1 MNRSTL
7 NTCSFLWL
15 ATTIITPTILHA
27 FNPFE
32 ALQQMQKQ
40 AILAQQQRM
49 QQQKQAAAQQQRP
62 PQQQP
67 TQPPQTAQPAK
78 PIIEELTETFKPF
91 NGYTPTQLKG
101 SICFACG
108 KTQEKIPHIRV
119 IYKGNEIISD
129 DEGFFSIPIDDQE
142 SVDNLS
148 LVITKQIKQKTT
160 RNNTIAHFK
169 ICKNKK
175 HLYYTCKNNT
185 ETQNKWDTV
194 QKDLYKKHRYIPE
207 NAIVVFIDPKYIDHI
222 ENWNIPLTS
231 NFIAMP
237 KIILK
242 NNYPCKKITRAT
254 SKALLT
260 SLDNTTFHS
269 AVHEAYKKPAKKIK
283 LGLFKS

>member
-7 NTCSFLWL
+7 STCSLLWL
-15 ATTIITPTILHA
+15 VSTIITPTILHA

-49 QQQKQAAAQQQRP
+49 QQQKQTAAQQQKP

-67 TQPPQTAQPAK
+67 TQITQTQQPV
-78 PIIEELTETFKPF
+78 IEELTETFKPF
-91 NGYTPTQLKG
+91 NGYTPTHLKG

-108 KTQEKIPHIRV
+108 KNQEKIPHIRV
-119 IYKGNEIISD
+119 AYKGNEIISD
-129 DEGFFSIPIDDQE
+129 DEGFFSIPIEDQE
-142 SVDNLS
+142 SIDKIS
-148 LVITKQIKQKTT
+148 LIITKEVRQKAT

-169 ICKNKK
+169 IGKNKK
-175 HLYYTCKNNT
+175 HLYYSCKNNSEIQGQWNT
-185 ETQNKWDTV
+185 T
-194 QKDLYKKHRYIPE
+194 QKDLYKKHRYIPN
-207 NAIVVFIDPKYIDHI
+207 NAVVVFIDPKYIDHI
-222 ENWNIPLTS
+222 ENWNIPLAS

-237 KIILK
+237 KIVLK
-242 NNYPCKKITRAT
+242 NNYPCKKITHAT

-269 AVHEAYKKPAKKIK
+269 TVHETYKKPAKKIK
-283 LGLFKS
+283 LGLFKN